1 MLACICYTGH
11 LVAISQK
18 HGRCNRPQTSGSNRT
33 VFWCLCTDAKGQNN
47 GKITVNC
54 VMLLYTNAQ
63 GQDKAYL
70 MARHFI
76 VMPYCHSVHRRV
88 RVQLDDI
95 IE

>member
-1 MLACICYTGH
+1 MDQIELCFGVCVLMPKG
-11 LVAISQK
+11 K
-18 HGRCNRPQTSGSNRT
+18 TS
-33 VFWCLCTDAKGQNN
+33 V
-47 GKITVNC
+47 TVNC